1 MENSARNVGQLLKQ
15 ALGKKCWYVTV
26 GGCTLPQFK
35 LELGNK
41 VRRKKPIRN
50 SALAR
55 QVREFEGEISLFI
68 RCWWRLEHG
77 SSVVVS
83 SIDREKAIVKGLERL
98 VGERIKAIKVNE
110 PAWDL
115 LLEFSNDW
123 HLRVFGSQTEND
135 SDLLKNWHARI
146 RAQRIYAGPGAKIEI
161 VR

>member
-1 MENSARNVGQLLKQ
+1 MKYSARNVGQLLKR
-15 ALGKKCWYVTV
+15 ALGKKCWYVVV
-26 GGCTLPQFK
+26 GGCTVPQFK
-35 LELGNK
+35 LALGKK
-41 VRRKKPIRN
+41 VKRQKPILN
-50 SALAR
+50 SALSR
-55 QVREFEGEISLFI
+55 EYREFEAEVSFFI

-98 VGERIKAIKVNE
+98 VGERIEAIKVNE

-135 SDLLKNWHARI
+135 SDLLKNWHASI
-146 RAQRIYAGPGAKIEI
+146 RAQRVYAGPGAKIEI